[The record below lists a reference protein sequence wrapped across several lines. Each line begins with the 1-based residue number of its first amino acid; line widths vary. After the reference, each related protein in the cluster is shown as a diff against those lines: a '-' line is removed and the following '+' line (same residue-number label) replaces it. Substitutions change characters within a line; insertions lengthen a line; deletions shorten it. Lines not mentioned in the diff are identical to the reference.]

1 MATPVLYAV
10 KRPGDVK
17 KLTDTQQQ
25 ALCGELRKEIISTV
39 LKTGGHLASSLGVVE
54 LTVALHSVFNLPKDK
69 ILWDVGHQCYAHKLL
84 TGRRARFGT
93 LRTKGGLA
101 GFPRPSESDC
111 DSFVAGHAST
121 ALSAALG
128 MKAAMEL
135 KGDSGEVVAVVG
147 DGALTGGL
155 AYEAINNLGSSGKKV
170 ILILND
176 NEMAISR
183 NRGAL
188 ATYLADIRNRPAYF
202 EAKRLTR
209 ASLDRIPVVGT
220 PAKNAIAQAKG
231 AIKQMLYPMTFF
243 EQLGF
248 VYMGPVD
255 GHDLSRLKAVLR
267 QAKRLNGPVVI
278 HVQTQKGRGY
288 RPAEQEPNAYH
299 GVPPAGDQGRGA
311 GPSFSAVAG
320 ETLCRLA
327 EQDSRICAITAAMA
341 DGTGLSAFAE
351 RFGPE
356 GRFFDVGIA
365 EGHATTFSGGLS
377 AGGALPVFL
386 VYSTFLQRAYD
397 NIIHDLAIAGQ
408 HVVIGVDRAGLVGDD
423 GETHQGI
430 FDAAFLSTIPGM
442 TVYSPATLDQLRA
455 DFARATRTHSGPVA
469 LRYPRGGQPVFAE
482 GYAPEAGQDFYY
494 FGSADAPRL
503 LVSYGRLSAEA
514 ALAVSRTPNTA
525 LLILGRIAPLPE
537 AALELALSRDMVFF
551 AEEGIK
557 QGGIAQQ
564 FGAALLER
572 GFIGRYRIRAIEG
585 FVPQGKVE
593 ELLDDLGLTGSHLT
607 DWIAEDTDETTA

>member
-183 NRGAL
+183 NRVFGHL
-188 ATYLADIRNRPAYF
+188 PCGYTQPPCYF
-202 EAKRLTR
+202 GAKRLTGPPR
-209 ASLDRIPVVGT
+209 PNPRGGH

-231 AIKQMLYPMTFF
+231 ANKQMLYPMTF
-243 EQLGF
+243 
-248 VYMGPVD
+248 
-255 GHDLSRLKAVLR
+255 
-267 QAKRLNGPVVI
+267 
-278 HVQTQKGRGY
+278 
-288 RPAEQEPNAYH
+288 
-299 GVPPAGDQGRGA
+299 
-311 GPSFSAVAG
+311 
-320 ETLCRLA
+320 
-327 EQDSRICAITAAMA
+327 
-341 DGTGLSAFAE
+341 
-351 RFGPE
+351 
-356 GRFFDVGIA
+356 
-365 EGHATTFSGGLS
+365 
-377 AGGALPVFL
+377 
-386 VYSTFLQRAYD
+386 
-397 NIIHDLAIAGQ
+397 
-408 HVVIGVDRAGLVGDD
+408 
-423 GETHQGI
+423 
-430 FDAAFLSTIPGM
+430 
-442 TVYSPATLDQLRA
+442 
-455 DFARATRTHSGPVA
+455 
-469 LRYPRGGQPVFAE
+469 
-482 GYAPEAGQDFYY
+482 
-494 FGSADAPRL
+494 
-503 LVSYGRLSAEA
+503 
-514 ALAVSRTPNTA
+514 
-525 LLILGRIAPLPE
+525 
-537 AALELALSRDMVFF
+537 
-551 AEEGIK
+551 
-557 QGGIAQQ
+557 
-564 FGAALLER
+564 
-572 GFIGRYRIRAIEG
+572 
-585 FVPQGKVE
+585 
-593 ELLDDLGLTGSHLT
+593 
-607 DWIAEDTDETTA
+607 